1 MSANLELV
9 RADVVPTPAGPPIGM
24 FDIPGC
30 AITPTGLVIQPGMPI
45 DDWVELGKRLS
56 KAKDSLGIWRGDW
69 IEYGKHE
76 YGKKYKE
83 ALALTGLKEG
93 TLRNDVWIANAF
105 SHAYGFH
112 GYWHFDGMT
121 WIGEAIHEDDPRVFM
136 FPNFNGPSFIFGPDD
151 RWLVDVNGTWQRN
164 TR

>member
-1 MSANLELV
+1 MKDKPMSANLELV

-93 TLRNDVWIANAF
+93 TLRNDVWIANAIPL
-105 SHAYGFH
+105 SLRS
-112 GYWHFDGMT
+112 DK
-121 WIGEAIHEDDPRVFM
+121 
-136 FPNFNGPSFIFGPDD
+136 
-151 RWLVDVNGTWQRN
+151 L
-164 TR
+164 